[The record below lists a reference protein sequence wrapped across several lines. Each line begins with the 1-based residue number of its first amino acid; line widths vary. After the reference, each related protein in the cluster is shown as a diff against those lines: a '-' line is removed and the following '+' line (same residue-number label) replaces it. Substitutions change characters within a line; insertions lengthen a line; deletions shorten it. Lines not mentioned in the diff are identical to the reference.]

1 MFLAERNSR
10 SGEAGVGGDSM
21 LSHPALSIEEDDTA
35 EGEDERRDRPEGAKN
50 GKSSRCSYMGGGVPK
65 ALPFCARNVQEL
77 YYLARCPPH
86 APSTPS
92 SPRPSSSSSCLG
104 IRPLKSGSFPCLEEK
119 ARSLAKMFSSTSG
132 KKKY

>member
-1 MFLAERNSR
+1 MFLAERIS
-10 SGEAGVGGDSM
+10 SGDACVGGDSM

-50 GKSSRCSYMGGGVPK
+50 GKSSRGSYMGGGVPK

>member
-1 MFLAERNSR
+1 MFLAERNSS
-10 SGEAGVGGDSM
+10 SGDAGGGGDSM

-50 GKSSRCSYMGGGVPK
+50 GKSRCFDIGGVPK

-104 IRPLKSGSFPCLEEK
+104 VRSLKSGSFPCLEEK
-119 ARSLAKMFSSTSG
+119 ARSLAKMFNSTSG

>member
-1 MFLAERNSR
+1 MFLAEKNS
-10 SGEAGVGGDSM
+10 SGGDVGGGAGDSM

-92 SPRPSSSSSCLG
+92 SPRPSSSSCLG